1 VKLFRLVLEFK
12 AEADD
17 DLQLFVEGVTALDFF
32 DDAITARIEL
42 VEVFTPEDLDGNNS
56 NTDAIESGNDSD
68 GE

>member
-1 VKLFRLVLEFK
+1 MKLFRLVLEFK

-42 VEVFTPEDLDGNNS
+42 VEVFTPEDLDGNSS
-56 NTDAIESGNDSD
+56 NTDAIESGSDSN

>member
-1 VKLFRLVLEFK
+1 MKLFRLVLEFK

-42 VEVFTPEDLDGNNS
+42 VEIFDPEDLDGS
-56 NTDAIESGNDSD
+56 NTNAIEGGNDSD
-68 GE
+68 SE

>member
-42 VEVFTPEDLDGNNS
+42 VEVFTPEDLDGNSS
-56 NTDAIESGNDSD
+56 NTNEIESGSDSN

>member
-1 VKLFRLVLEFK
+1 MKLFRLVLEFK

-42 VEVFTPEDLDGNNS
+42 VEVFDPEELDGNNS
-56 NTDAIESGNDSD
+56 DTNAIESGNNSDS
-68 GE
+68 E

>member
-42 VEVFTPEDLDGNNS
+42 VEVFDPEELDGNNS
-56 NTDAIESGNDSD
+56 DTNAIESGNNSDS
-68 GE
+68 E